1 MGPIQHIF
9 TKVFSNISNIMKIV
23 GEKKINRSN
32 DLDLVLR
39 FFKAGVKIGFLDEI
53 IGTVLPRPGDT
64 EVGYKAIDP
73 DGKFD

>member
-1 MGPIQHIF
+1 ML
-9 TKVFSNISNIMKIV
+9 
-23 GEKKINRSN
+23 EKKINRSN